1 MGNLVLVTPD
11 GVPVTINKKPSE
23 VEEHQE
29 DLPLHVIAARTAE
42 QQSTKKHQGN
52 EQ

>member
-1 MGNLVLVTPD
+1 MGKLVLISPEGLVLSDNEP
-11 GVPVTINKKPSE
+11 PK
-23 VEEHQE
+23 VEKQQE
-29 DLPLHVIAARTAE
+29 DLPLHVIAARSAE

>member
-1 MGNLVLVTPD
+1 MGKLVLISPEGLVLSDNEP
-11 GVPVTINKKPSE
+11 PK
-23 VEEHQE
+23 VEKDQE
-29 DLPLHVIAARTAE
+29 EDIPLHVIAARTAE